1 MSVFDEAHSGLSGI
15 FEGLRREVTRIE
27 NLDAQTRAKQQS
39 VDNLTQQETELADR
53 VRKAQAN
60 LDELNTTIAAK
71 VDEHEKA
78 KTDFD
83 ALKASAKR
91 FVSGL

>member
-27 NLDAQTRAKQQS
+27 NLDAQTRAKQLS

-60 LDELNTTIAAK
+60 LDELSAAIGAK
-71 VDEHEKA
+71 VDEHARVKQE
-78 KTDFD
+78 FD
-83 ALKASAKR
+83 TLKASAR
-91 FVSGL
+91 RLAGL